1 MIKNIEDVIMISE
14 AKFIF
19 TPANDNFNHIVTDS
33 SQEEPKVLAEHE
45 DEQSYSSEEKI

>member
-1 MIKNIEDVIMISE
+1 MIKNIEAVIMISE

-33 SQEEPKVLAEHE
+33 PPEEAKVLAEYE
-45 DEQSYSSEEKI
+45 DEQSDFPGEKI